1 MCASSRLRIASAC
14 LLAVL
19 AAVPALTPPAGAQ
32 TNTREQEQVRRLR
45 QQVQQ
50 LQQELASQ
58 QAAQQQAAQ
67 SATMQAAQAAQTKT
81 ALDAAQTELRRLKA
95 SQAKV
100 ATEAQQEIEQLR
112 TAGAALQAR
121 LDKVQT
127 ELEGGTRSLA
137 QSRTEGAE
145 TARKLAFRETQLGE
159 LAERHVRQAQ
169 GLQQCIV
176 NNLALRD
183 LGNEL
188 MQRYAD
194 KGVAEVLAQ
203 NEPFLQTRR
212 VALENLL
219 QGYQDKLDQLAL
231 KAAAATPGTSP
242 ATPPV
247 EAPARA
253 P

>member
-19 AAVPALTPPAGAQ
+19 AALPALIPPAGAQ
-32 TNTREQEQVRRLR
+32 SNAREQEQVRRLR

-50 LQQELASQ
+50 LQQE
-58 QAAQQQAAQ
+58 QATQQQAAQ
-67 SATMQAAQAAQTKT
+67 SAATAQVAQAAQTKI
-81 ALDAAQTELRRLKA
+81 ALDAAQAEVRRLRA
-95 SQAKV
+95 SQAKG
-100 ATEAQQEIEQLR
+100 ATEAQKEIEQQR
-112 TAGAALQAR
+112 AVGAALQAR
-121 LDKVQT
+121 LDQVQT
-127 ELEGGTRSLA
+127 ELQEGRRSLT
-137 QSRTEGAE
+137 QSRSEGADA
-145 TARKLAFRETQLGE
+145 ARKLAVRETQLGE
-159 LAERHVRQAQ
+159 LTERHVRQAQ

-176 NNLALRD
+176 NNQALRD
-183 LGNEL
+183 LGSEL

-194 KGVAEVLAQ
+194 KGVAEVLGH

-219 QGYQDKLDQLAL
+219 QGYQDKLDQLVL
-231 KAAAATPGTSP
+231 KAAAAAPGTSP

>member
-1 MCASSRLRIASAC
+1 MCASSGLPGHLRLAAAC
-14 LLAVL
+14 LMAVL
-19 AAVPALTPPAGAQ
+19 ALPAAAQ
-32 TNTREQEQVRRLR
+32 SNTREQEQVRRLR

-50 LQQELASQ
+50 LQQERAT
-58 QAAQQQAAQ
+58 QQQAAQ
-67 SATMQAAQAAQTKT
+67 SAATAQAAQAAQAMQTKT
-81 ALDAAQTELRRLKA
+81 ALDAAQAELRSLKA
-95 SQAKV
+95 SQAKG
-100 ATEAQQEIEQLR
+100 ATEAQKEIEQLR
-112 TAGAALQAR
+112 AASAALQAR
-121 LDKVQT
+121 LDQVQNQLDT
-127 ELEGGTRSLA
+127 GTRSLA
-137 QSRTEGAE
+137 QLRTEGADA
-145 TARKLAFRETQLGE
+145 ARKLAFRETQLGE

-176 NNLALRD
+176 NNQALRD
-183 LGNEL
+183 LGSEL

-231 KAAAATPGTSP
+231 KAAAAPPGTSA

-247 EAPARA
+247 EVPARA

>member
-1 MCASSRLRIASAC
+1 LAAAC
-14 LLAVL
+14 LLAAL
-19 AAVPALTPPAGAQ
+19 ALPVGAQ
-32 TNTREQEQVRRLR
+32 SNTREQEQLRRLR

-50 LQQELASQ
+50 LQQA

-67 SATMQAAQAAQTKT
+67 SATAQAAQAKT
-81 ALDAAQTELRRLKA
+81 ALDATQAELRRLKA
-95 SQAKV
+95 SQASQAKG
-100 ATEAQQEIEQLR
+100 ATEAQKEIEQLR
-112 TAGAALQAR
+112 VASAALQAR
-121 LDKVQT
+121 LDQAQT
-127 ELEGGTRSLA
+127 ELQDGTRSLA
-137 QSRTEGAE
+137 QSRTESADA
-145 TARKLAFRETQLGE
+145 ARKLMFRETQLGE

-176 NNLALRD
+176 NNQALRD
-183 LGNEL
+183 LGSEL

-194 KGVAEVLAQ
+194 KGVAEVLAH

-231 KAAAATPGTSP
+231 KAAAATPGATSS
-242 ATPPV
+242 

>member
-1 MCASSRLRIASAC
+1 M
-14 LLAVL
+14 AVL
-19 AAVPALTPPAGAQ
+19 ALPAAAQ
-32 TNTREQEQVRRLR
+32 SNTREQEQIRRLR

-50 LQQELASQ
+50 LQQE
-58 QAAQQQAAQ
+58 QAAQQQATQ
-67 SATMQAAQAAQTKT
+67 SATAQATQAKTTLEAAQA
-81 ALDAAQTELRRLKA
+81 ELRRVKA
-95 SQAKV
+95 SQASQAQG
-100 ATEAQQEIEQLR
+100 ATEAQKEIEQLR
-112 TAGAALQAR
+112 AAGAALQAR
-121 LDKVQT
+121 LDQT
-127 ELEGGTRSLA
+127 QTQLQDGTRSLT
-137 QSRTEGAE
+137 QTRTEGAE

-176 NNLALRD
+176 NNQALRD
-183 LGNEL
+183 LGSEL

-194 KGVAEVLAQ
+194 KGVADVLAY

-231 KAAAATPGTSP
+231 KAAAATPVSP
-242 ATPPV
+242 PTEV
-247 EAPARA
+247 PARA